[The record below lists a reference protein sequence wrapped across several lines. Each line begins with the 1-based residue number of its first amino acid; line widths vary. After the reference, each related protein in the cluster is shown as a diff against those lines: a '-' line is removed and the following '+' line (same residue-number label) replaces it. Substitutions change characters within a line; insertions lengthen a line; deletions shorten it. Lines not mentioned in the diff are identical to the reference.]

1 MAPPA
6 NSENSD
12 DDISLAEK
20 IRRRF
25 APYGGVE
32 LELPPREP
40 ARPPIGFADDPEE
53 GA

>member
-1 MAPPA
+1 MAPPT

-12 DDISLAEK
+12 ADISLAEK

-25 APYGGVE
+25 APFGGVE

-40 ARPPIGFADDPEE
+40 AGPPIEFPDDPEE

>member
-1 MAPPA
+1 LAKRA
-6 NSENSD
+6 KRKDDSEQV
-12 DDISLAEK
+12 SLAEA

-25 APYGGVE
+25 APFGGVE

-40 ARPPIGFADDPEE
+40 APPPIEFPDDPEE